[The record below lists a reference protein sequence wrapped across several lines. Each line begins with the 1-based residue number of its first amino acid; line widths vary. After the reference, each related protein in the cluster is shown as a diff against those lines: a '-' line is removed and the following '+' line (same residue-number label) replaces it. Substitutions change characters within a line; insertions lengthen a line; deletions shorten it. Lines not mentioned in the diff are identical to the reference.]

1 MASVNK
7 VFLLGHVGKDPEI
20 RYLPSGVAIANF
32 SLATSSKRK
41 DKNSGELIEETQWH
55 RIQCFDRLAEIVGEY
70 VFKGSPIFIEGR
82 IKYGEYTD
90 KDGVKRYTT
99 DIVAV
104 EMQMLGTKQD
114 RQQGGQQRSS
124 GANET
129 REQAQQQRPPQ
140 RQAPAAQPGGGPSGF
155 DDISEDIPFITA
167 SAFYDMTT
175 SKQRRMARR
184 GGK

>member
-7 VFLLGHVGKDPEI
+7 VMLLGRVGKDPEL

-32 SLATSSKRK
+32 SLATSQKRK

-70 VFKGSPIFIEGR
+70 IFKGSPIFIEGR

-99 DIVAV
+99 DIIAI
-104 EMQMLGTKQD
+104 EMQMLGAKQD

-129 REQAQQQRPPQ
+129 REQAQQQRPAQQ
-140 RQAPAAQPGGGPSGF
+140 RPAAPAGTGGSGF
-155 DDISEDIPFITA
+155 DDMDDDIPF
-167 SAFYDMTT
+167 
-175 SKQRRMARR
+175 
-184 GGK
+184 